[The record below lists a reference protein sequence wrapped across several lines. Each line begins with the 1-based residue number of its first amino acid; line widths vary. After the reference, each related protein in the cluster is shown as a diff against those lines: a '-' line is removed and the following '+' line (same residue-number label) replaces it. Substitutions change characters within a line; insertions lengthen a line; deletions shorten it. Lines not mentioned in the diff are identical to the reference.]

1 MNWLL
6 FLNYENGEYHIKQAG
21 SNLVPSEAYD
31 KVLPTTEQ
39 IARQP
44 EKVYF
49 DGENLKLKENET
61 LLTIDELNQRDDNL
75 NVVEEVI
82 PPQKVYDIQ

>member
-6 FLNYENGEYHIKQAG
+6 FLNYENGKYHIKQAG

-31 KVLPTTEQ
+31 KVLPTTEK

-49 DGENLKLKENET
+49 DGEQLRLKEGAE
-61 LLTIDELNQRDDNL
+61 LLTIDELNRRDDNL
-75 NVVEEVI
+75 NVLEEVI